1 MNSIHGIG
9 AQVSDHV
16 VSDDA
21 VAHRDQNSKT
31 PDMMAWSDLEVWREV
46 AGSHTLTA
54 SEKRHFFA
62 WRGIFSLDLP
72 FNGRPGNGPMMKEGA
87 IPAVIHA
94 ASNRCPPQ
102 TRGSSHTLQFVHQAL
117 GKLPG

>member
-54 SEKRHFFA
+54 SEKRHFLHGEVFFLLTCPLM
-62 WRGIFSLDLP
+62 GDP
-72 FNGRPGNGPMMKEGA
+72 EA
-87 IPAVIHA
+87 ICQ
-94 ASNRCPPQ
+94 R
-102 TRGSSHTLQFVHQAL
+102 QATPWFLKMRL
-117 GKLPG
+117 G